1 MDHDGFEVDHDG
13 FEVDHDGCFEV
24 GYHGSEVTR
33 SQTEF
38 CLTIGGQF

>member
-1 MDHDGFEVDHDG
+1 MVHDGFEVVHDG

-24 GYHGSEVTR
+24 CYHGSEVTR

-38 CLTIGGQF
+38 CRTIGGQF